1 MVVLF
6 TVTGNAVMGLWKGNY
21 EYGLVPI
28 RKILSRE
35 LICGSGVQK
44 GLDWRQSSESS
55 IDEVRVLVAQSWLP
69 LCDPLDCSLPGSSV
83 HGLLQ
88 AQILKRIAVPFFRGS
103 SHPRD

>member
-6 TVTGNAVMGLWKGNY
+6 TVTGNAVMGLGKGNY

-55 IDEVRVLVAQSWLP
+55 IDESESVSGAILAA
-69 LCDPLDCSLPGSSV
+69 SLRPS
-83 HGLLQ
+83 GL
-88 AQILKRIAVPFFRGS
+88 
-103 SHPRD
+103 